1 MDALSSG
8 CTVKMGEGQNPLEAM
23 ADSTFSAS
31 DVLSD
36 LPNDL
41 LGEPPSAVFGDP
53 LSNISKQESTSNPAK
68 QSSKLPSDVPCDIF
82 DPLHGTGMEPKDD
95 GKNASLIDIVINPV
109 TSAKDNLP
117 VDDLLSQPEIDIPA
131 KTKTEQPAEL
141 RSEERPKDEPL
152 SVASSKP
159 KKDLFED
166 SPEDLFS
173 ELPKTKAK
181 TKPQMDLFGDSSPD
195 LFMDAKAAADTG
207 PGRNAP
213 ADLFSEE
220 SVATTTSKS
229 AKSNISANSIVTA
242 NSKANGV
249 HSDEEE
255 QDIFAEATVE
265 LSLDSPHNNRKTLDT
280 TKPSEPAS
288 SLSAAAGSSK
298 AQAKTL
304 EELEEEESEDKFE
317 LNISITNP
325 EKVGDGMNAYMAYKV
340 STQTTLP
347 MFRSKTFTV
356 RRRFSDFLGLYEK
369 LSEKHSQNGYIV
381 PPPPEKSLLGM
392 TKVKVGKDDPSSG
405 EFVERRRASLE
416 RYLQRVVC
424 HPSLLQD
431 PDVREFLE
439 REELPRAVN
448 TQALSGAG
456 FLKMINKAT
465 DAVSKMTIKMNESD
479 VWFEEKLQ
487 EVESEDQQLRKLHA
501 VVDSLVSHRKELSV
515 NTAVFA
521 KSVAM
526 LGSSEDNT
534 ALSRALSQ
542 LAELEDKIEQLHQE
556 QAGND
561 FFVFTELLADYIRL
575 LGAVRGSFD
584 QRMKSWQRWQDAQ
597 TTLQKKREA
606 EAKLLWAN
614 KPDKLQQA
622 KDEIAEW
629 EGKVTQYE
637 REFERVSATVRK
649 EVIRFEKE
657 KARDFKKQIIKYL
670 ESLLQSQQQ
679 LIKYWE
685 AFLPEAKAIA

>member
-1 MDALSSG
+1 MAASSERSPPPFPDAEDQESEPALRDEDSDEG
-8 CTVKMGEGQNPLEAM
+8 ADIFLGTVSRKP
-23 ADSTFSAS
+23 FS
-31 DVLSD
+31 
-36 LPNDL
+36 
-41 LGEPPSAVFGDP
+41 PPAAPHSAVFGDP

-95 GKNASLIDIVINPV
+95 GKN
-109 TSAKDNLP
+109 
-117 VDDLLSQPEIDIPA
+117 
-131 KTKTEQPAEL
+131 PAEL

-229 AKSNISANSIVTA
+229 AKSNIS
-242 NSKANGV
+242 ANGV

>member
-1 MDALSSG
+1 
-8 CTVKMGEGQNPLEAM
+8 
-23 ADSTFSAS
+23 DS
-31 DVLSD
+31 
-36 LPNDL
+36 
-41 LGEPPSAVFGDP
+41 
-53 LSNISKQESTSNPAK
+53 
-68 QSSKLPSDVPCDIF
+68 
-82 DPLHGTGMEPKDD
+82 
-95 GKNASLIDIVINPV
+95 
-109 TSAKDNLP
+109 
-117 VDDLLSQPEIDIPA
+117 LLS
-131 KTKTEQPAEL
+131 
-141 RSEERPKDEPL
+141 
-152 SVASSKP
+152 
-159 KKDLFED
+159 
-166 SPEDLFS
+166 
-173 ELPKTKAK
+173 
-181 TKPQMDLFGDSSPD
+181 
-195 LFMDAKAAADTG
+195 
-207 PGRNAP
+207 
-213 ADLFSEE
+213 
-220 SVATTTSKS
+220 ATS
-229 AKSNISANSIVTA
+229 
-242 NSKANGV
+242 
-249 HSDEEE
+249 
-255 QDIFAEATVE
+255 Q
-265 LSLDSPHNNRKTLDT
+265 
-280 TKPSEPAS
+280 
-288 SLSAAAGSSK
+288 
-298 AQAKTL
+298 
-304 EELEEEESEDKFE
+304 LEEEESEDKFE

-439 REELPRAVN
+439 REE
-448 TQALSGAG
+448 
-456 FLKMINKAT
+456 
-465 DAVSKMTIKMNESD
+465 
-479 VWFEEKLQ
+479 WFEEKLQ

>member
-1 MDALSSG
+1 MAASSERSPPPFPDA
-8 CTVKMGEGQNPLEAM
+8 E
-23 ADSTFSAS
+23 D
-31 DVLSD
+31 
-36 LPNDL
+36 
-41 LGEPPSAVFGDP
+41 
-53 LSNISKQESTSNPAK
+53 QESEPALRDEDSDEGADIFLGTVSRK
-68 QSSKLPSDVPCDIF
+68 PFSPPAAPHSRTEQAKRAAARDELRKLLPS
-82 DPLHGTGMEPKDD
+82 L
-95 GKNASLIDIVINPV
+95 A
-109 TSAKDNLP
+109 
-117 VDDLLSQPEIDIPA
+117 
-131 KTKTEQPAEL
+131 
-141 RSEERPKDEPL
+141 EPL
-152 SVASSKP
+152 SAARLCTQLNNP
-159 KKDLFED
+159 ALFLN
-166 SPEDLFS
+166 SFIVFPVILLTFSFCLLF
-173 ELPKTKAK
+173 T
-181 TKPQMDLFGDSSPD
+181 
-195 LFMDAKAAADTG
+195 
-207 PGRNAP
+207 
-213 ADLFSEE
+213 
-220 SVATTTSKS
+220 
-229 AKSNISANSIVTA
+229 
-242 NSKANGV
+242 
-249 HSDEEE
+249 
-255 QDIFAEATVE
+255 
-265 LSLDSPHNNRKTLDT
+265 
-280 TKPSEPAS
+280 
-288 SLSAAAGSSK
+288 
-298 AQAKTL
+298 
-304 EELEEEESEDKFE
+304 
-317 LNISITNP
+317 
-325 EKVGDGMNAYMAYKV
+325 GDGMNAYMAYKV

-657 KARDFKKQIIKYL
+657 KARDFKKL
-670 ESLLQSQQQ
+670 S
-679 LIKYWE
+679 
-685 AFLPEAKAIA
+685 FLPEAKAIA